1 MDDSSKVLRALADLV
16 DYDYS
21 VRPLKKG
28 GPAQEVRDLGPK
40 LVPREPSQ
48 DGKSKKKKRIKEFMK
63 THPGYQDSTE

>member
-1 MDDSSKVLRALADLV
+1 MSEAKIIQALKNLV

-40 LVPREPSQ
+40 LEPREPSKE
-48 DGKSKKKKRIKEFMK
+48 GKSKKKNRIKEFMK
-63 THPGYQDSTE
+63 THPGYKDATE